1 MIDTSITLSVVM
13 LTAQIWK
20 KQGLDH
26 HLIPLLNIVT
36 AIILSLVLKAD
47 LAFISRIQQGL
58 VIGLSAS
65 GIYDVYKCF
74 KSNEAS

>member
-1 MIDTSITLSVVM
+1 VV
-13 LTAQIWK
+13 TDIRA
-20 KQGLDH
+20 
-26 HLIPLLNIVT
+26 